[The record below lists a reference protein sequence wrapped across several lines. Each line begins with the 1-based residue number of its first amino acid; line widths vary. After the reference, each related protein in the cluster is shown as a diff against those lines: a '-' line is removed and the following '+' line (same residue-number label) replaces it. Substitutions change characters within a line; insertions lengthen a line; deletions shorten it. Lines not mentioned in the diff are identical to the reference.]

1 MVNGFSVT
9 GSLSPNAERIAAS
22 ASARLSSSAAPL
34 RYPQKS
40 IGKDDDYLEIG
51 VIEYVANKST
61 LGEDNLKL
69 RSQTE
74 AIQQS
79 NQKAKQTIQLPIP
92 SNIGDTNQVDW
103 GNGNTLNALEAAGVT
118 NVGNVLA
125 SSELGKGLIDAAKSL
140 GGTLNSVVTQG
151 GGQDLISS
159 YFSAQLINSL
169 GANISSGGLL
179 SRATGQVLNPNLEL
193 LFSGVNLRTFQFDFD
208 FAPRDEKE
216 SNVVKEIIRVFKQS
230 MSPRTGSNTAGAGL
244 FISAPN
250 VFLLKYKSGS
260 QEHPYLNKFKPCAL
274 TSMGMNYTGYG
285 SYATY
290 ADKTPVHM
298 KLSLSFTEL
307 NPIYNEDYN
316 SSVGLQAVG
325 Y

>member
-9 GSLSPNAERIAAS
+9 GSLSPNAERIAGAAS
-22 ASARLSSSAAPL
+22 AKLSSSAAPL

-61 LGEDNLKL
+61 LGQDNLKL

-92 SNIGDTNQVDW
+92 SNIGDTNQVNW
-103 GNGNTLNALEAAGVT
+103 GDDSLNSLAIFGADQI
-118 NVGNVLA
+118 NKVLA
-125 SSELGKGLIDAAKSL
+125 SKNIVGGGGALLNNVLGTGNKVL
-140 GGTLNSVVTQG
+140 TQG
-151 GGQDLISS
+151 GAQEAIKQA
-159 YFSAQLINSL
+159 FTSALVNQL
-169 GANISSGGLL
+169 GANTTPEGLI
-179 SRATGQVLNPNLEL
+179 SRATGSVLNPNMEL
-193 LFSGVNLRTFQFDFD
+193 LFQGVNLRTFPFDFD

-216 SNVVKEIIRVFKQS
+216 SNVVKEIIRIFKQS
-230 MSPRTGSNTAGAGL
+230 MAPRTGSNTEGAGL

-250 VFLLKYKSGS
+250 IFLLKYKSGS

-274 TSMGMNYTGYG
+274 TSMGMNYTGSG

-307 NPIYNEDYN
+307 NPIYNEDYKP
-316 SSVGLQAVG
+316 SDIGVG